1 MKTFICKNVDY
12 YLYFLKVN
20 ILQFNNSGILGMF
33 DESSLLTPSLIKTP
47 YGMLLSVDLPHS
59 NKGGPNRGDLN

>member
-20 ILQFNNSGILGMF
+20 ILQFNNSGILGIF
-33 DESSLLTPSLIKTP
+33 DVLIHVPKVLLE
-47 YGMLLSVDLPHS
+47 
-59 NKGGPNRGDLN
+59 